1 MLANYVHVS
10 FRKLRQ
16 RRPWPF
22 ISGISS
28 GTTTSVELLLLVLHD
43 LSSINLSKSLGF
55 KIQGKNDFYITMM
68 IYRYQNWQQN
78 LICYLGILISST
90 MKERFWRFI
99 ANFTKKFCNDYVFS
113 ADDCSSKRQAKY
125 FTLETNSLYTVE
137 RLAISPIQKKVEIT
151 TIPWPME

>member
-55 KIQGKNDFYITMM
+55 KIQGKNYFYITIM
-68 IYRYQNWQQN
+68 IYRYQNWQQT

-90 MKERFWRFI
+90 IKEFFYDLLLI
-99 ANFTKKFCNDYVFS
+99 LEKLLS
-113 ADDCSSKRQAKY
+113 ADDCSRKKQEKY
-125 FTLETNSLYTVE
+125 FILETNL
-137 RLAISPIQKKVEIT
+137 L
-151 TIPWPME
+151 